1 MADSRAFLEP
11 ILDPNIK
18 LKKPVFD
25 RKLFFTDY
33 GAIDENGIKKE
44 HDFTKDII
52 SINEIIFKLIEKSYF
67 FKGLDNKIII
77 SAIKKKR
84 INIIELKKGIEIINE
99 SDHNCDVFYVL
110 LRGKLGIYRGKNK
123 HKHKICIIDKISVI
137 GEIGFINPEIKRTA
151 TVITEEKSFLMRFDR
166 VFIDNLSENDQL
178 KIYKN
183 FAREISSKVMMS
195 TEIIHNYLKGGN
207 GGDIKVTEDIENK
220 IKDLVF
226 HTVE

>member
-33 GAIDENGIKKE
+33 WAIDENWIKKE

-67 FKGLDNKIII
+67 FKWLDNKIII

-84 INIIELKKGIEIINE
+84 INIIELKKWIEIINE

-110 LRGKLGIYRGKNK
+110 LRWKLWIYRGKNK

-137 GEIGFINPEIKRTA
+137 WEIGFINPEIKRTA

-195 TEIIHNYLKGGN
+195 TEIIHNYLKWWN
-207 GGDIKVTEDIENK
+207 WWDIKVTEDIENK